1 MWRGVGEVNCWPTED
16 EEPLLEIGGAVNKK
30 VTFYIL

>member
-1 MWRGVGEVNCWPTED
+1 MNCWPTED

-30 VTFYIL
+30 KVRFYVL